1 MLEVRGLVPA
11 IAAADVMAKA
21 AHVRLDGPHLIGNG
35 LVTCVVRG
43 EIAAV
48 REAVERGAAAA
59 AGLGQVV
66 AQGIIGRPSDGISD
80 AFGFTRPRGAAIEE

>member
-21 AHVRLDGPHLIGNG
+21 AHVRLDGPHLIGSG

-43 EIAAV
+43 DIAAV
-48 REAVERGAAAA
+48 REALAAGAAAA
-59 AGLGQVV
+59 RELGQVV
-66 AQGIIGRPSDGISD
+66 AQGIIGRPFDGISD
-80 AFGFTRPRGAAIEE
+80 TFGFSRPRGAAIEE